1 MLLFDTYKLIAT
13 NNKITSTQLE
23 LSNGVSYPQGRMDPN
38 TEIAKTYKTLM
49 SYTKSFNDQ
58 LTRLTIDLKS
68 FHDLCGIP
76 FNYEL

>member
-38 TEIAKTYKTLM
+38 TEIAKTYKTLI
-49 SYTKSFNDQ
+49 SYTKSFND
-58 LTRLTIDLKS
+58 
-68 FHDLCGIP
+68 
-76 FNYEL
+76 